1 MEETIKTKRVLRD
14 AIKPDYFVTAAQV
27 KKCGYD
33 KGYLYPVYRSRA
45 RLFYDFG
52 LTVYK
57 LGKENRK
64 TEIRNEKDFGDAGIY
79 CGISKQMWRKFIR
92 SPLGFLYLDSVLL
105 TARCAETVAEDYEQA
120 MGKSVDP
127 LFEEQIRTEI
137 SEIESY
143 LKNSCRRLDATDI
156 EQKSILF
163 SLALEYGTE
172 LSWAFAEFG
181 ERRENVFLYMLTEEI
196 MLRFRNRRQFG
207 EVQNVKV
214 EKEKTGTRD
223 PERV

>member
-1 MEETIKTKRVLRD
+1 MEETIKTKRRLRD
-14 AIKPDYFVTAAQV
+14 AIKPDYFVTESQV
-27 KKCGYD
+27 KKYGYD

-45 RLFYDFG
+45 QLFYDFG

-57 LGKENRK
+57 K
-64 TEIRNEKDFGDAGIY
+64 TEIRSEKDFEDAGIY
-79 CGISKQMWRKFIR
+79 CGISKQMWGKFIR
-92 SPLGFLYLDSVLL
+92 SPLGFLYLDAVLL
-105 TARCAETVAEDYEQA
+105 TARCVQTVAEDYSHA
-120 MGKSVDP
+120 TGKSVDP
-127 LFEEQIRTEI
+127 LFEVRIKTEI

-143 LKNSCRRLDATDI
+143 LKSRGRRLDSDDI

-172 LSWAFAEFG
+172 LSWAFTEFG